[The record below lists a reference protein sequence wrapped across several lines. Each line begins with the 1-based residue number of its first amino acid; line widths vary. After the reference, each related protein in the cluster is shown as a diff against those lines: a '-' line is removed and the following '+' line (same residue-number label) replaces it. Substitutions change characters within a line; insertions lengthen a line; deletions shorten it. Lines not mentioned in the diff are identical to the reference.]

1 MKMHHI
7 GTVGGANK
15 VLRRKHRKL
24 ILYVK
29 KKRVKINNISF
40 FFEKLEKNVNTTDMK
55 METKTNL
62 NRMPFYSGLL
72 LHCLIM
78 FLKLENYMQ

>member
-15 VLRRKHRKL
+15 VLRRKYRKL

-40 FFEKLEKNVNTTDMK
+40 FFEKLEKNVQRN
-55 METKTNL
+55 
-62 NRMPFYSGLL
+62 
-72 LHCLIM
+72 
-78 FLKLENYMQ
+78 